1 MGTSQK
7 SDGIDIAI
15 SLAPEDL
22 HRFLARRRVR
32 SLPGRTSCGGVE
44 DLAQLATTVP
54 AHVSAAPPIDQTAL
68 HAAFDRLR
76 AYQPL
81 SECRHGAR
89 AAVWADRD
97 GRLLIVRED
106 VGRHDALDK
115 LIGAALRSDCEL
127 AEGFCLITSCCSR
140 YRRQRRLTVQIETKL
155 NRSCLVHGET
165 SYNPAVSRPHRN
177 RRAAR

>member
-89 AAVWADRD
+89 RPFGPIATA
-97 GRLLIVRED
+97 GCSS
-106 VGRHDALDK
+106 
-115 LIGAALRSDCEL
+115 ALRS
-127 AEGFCLITSCCSR
+127 AP
-140 YRRQRRLTVQIETKL
+140 IENWQK
-155 NRSCLVHGET
+155 VF
-165 SYNPAVSRPHRN
+165 A
-177 RRAAR
+177 